1 MHVELNLD
9 IVHTERTTYDVLQV
23 MGDLGGV
30 LEVLLVVFASLV
42 RFPGERVLKAIVSNR
57 LYYLNSTIRE
67 KVIMQEKSDN
77 YSHKSPFTKNS
88 QG

>member
-1 MHVELNLD
+1 MELNLD

-42 RFPGERVLKAIVSNR
+42 KLPGERVLKAIVSNR

-67 KVIMQEKSDN
+67 KVIM
-77 YSHKSPFTKNS
+77 
-88 QG
+88 